1 MHCQEQERW
10 DSVGQLWCFDYLEG
24 GRKKGKKASWEL
36 KQRTKEVIIGCNDEK
51 AMDYGRRDCRG
62 SIRNSISDF
71 WVEPKGSRRQSPTQ
85 ATPWSSLGSV
95 AAK

>member
-1 MHCQEQERW
+1 MHCQERERW

-51 AMDYGRRDCRG
+51 AMHYDGCKRDQQLVL
-62 SIRNSISDF
+62 SF
-71 WVEPKGSRRQSPTQ
+71 T
-85 ATPWSSLGSV
+85 
-95 AAK
+95 